1 MDIKKQID
9 RAYRVQTASMLR
21 LSLYEFSAIDLYDKG
36 VYQIPNK
43 RNDLFEELVS
53 RIVTEYTS
61 QNDINEDYIEQQFGC
76 DGTEECRTLQ
86 CLLYYEAGKRLS
98 KREDLTLKDLAK
110 LYDNVYGSL
119 FYGLSLGYDQ
129 TSALIDNLSADFEN
143 EVLLRSRFYHSTG
156 EKALK
161 EIYDIYKADAT
172 IDSIIK
178 RIDVYNDGA
187 YTELPLAVD
196 AISYICQ
203 LQGYEELWLK
213 LFDTLRYFPLQG
225 AMLHQIRTIDG
236 YITLLKHESGRENS
250 KIVSKIALDKFL
262 RMLSDIPEQLLRN
275 RDSKVLNDEQHF
287 HSAKLLEIWN
297 AEYEDRVSVV
307 AELLIDS
314 LGVVDFV
321 SWLSQEMRCVE
332 GMNPQYVEYQR
343 QALQVMRVVADRYTS
358 KNEQDLTDCN
368 FDSLLYYANLAGG
381 YSKEYCVRLA
391 NEICRRAYTDR
402 WVQSIPLT
410 DDGFTKLRSLC
421 NLLSRAEVDG
431 MELMRKYRK
440 TDEGYSVDPKAST
453 NIHYGDNFWLPILV
467 LQHENGTEELAF
479 KKLMQYLFRL
489 VNRSSSV
496 SFDDYFTSFYL
507 AELIVTQIMPDLQ
520 NVFESD
526 LIHNVSDLVF
536 VLRVLTGNEGKMS
549 DDIVKMLKA
558 RINSEWKYEKKLYHK
573 RDKDQIKFLDEFISK
588 L

>member
-21 LSLYEFSAIDLYDKG
+21 LSLLEFSAIDLYDKG
-36 VYQIPNK
+36 VYEIPNK
-43 RNDLFEELVS
+43 RNDLFEGLVS
-53 RIVTEYTS
+53 RIVAEYTS

-76 DGTEECRTLQ
+76 DGTEVCRTLQ

-98 KREDLTLKDLAK
+98 KREGLTLKDLAK

-156 EKALK
+156 EKVLK

-172 IDSIIK
+172 IDSIIQ

-196 AISYICQ
+196 AICYICQ

-225 AMLHQIRTIDG
+225 AMLHQIRSIDG
-236 YITLLKHESGRENS
+236 YITLLKHVSDKENS

-262 RMLSDIPEQLLRN
+262 RMLSDIPEQLVRN
-275 RDSKVLNDEQHF
+275 CESKVLNEEQH
-287 HSAKLLEIWN
+287 SYSKQLLDEWN
-297 AEYEDRVSVV
+297 GEYKNRVSVV
-307 AELLIDS
+307 AELLIAS
-314 LGVVDFV
+314 LGVVDFI
-321 SWLSQEMRCVE
+321 SWLSQEMRSIE

-343 QALQVMRVVADRYTS
+343 RALQNMRVVADRYIS
-358 KNEQDLTDCN
+358 KNEQDLTDCS
-368 FDSLLYYANLAGG
+368 FDALLYYASLADG
-381 YSKEYCVRLA
+381 YSNDYCVRLA
-391 NEICRRAYTDR
+391 NEICKRAYADR

-421 NLLSRAEVDG
+421 KLLSRAEVDG
-431 MELMRKYRK
+431 IELMRQYRK
-440 TDEGYSVDPKAST
+440 TDEGYSVDTKAVMSM
-453 NIHYGDNFWLPILV
+453 HYGDNFWLPILV
-467 LQHENGTEELAF
+467 LQHENGTDEQAF

-496 SFDDYFTSFYL
+496 SLDDYFTSFYL

-520 NVFESD
+520 NDFESD
-526 LIHNVSDLVF
+526 LIDNVSDLVF
-536 VLRVLTGNEGKMS
+536 VLRVLTANEGKMS
-549 DDIVKMLKA
+549 DEIVKMLKG
-558 RINSEWKYEKKLYHK
+558 RMNLEWKYEKKLYRQ
-573 RDKDQIKFLDEFISK
+573 RDKDQIKFLDEYVSK